1 MAVWDGTGMKRIFNL
16 SRYPLPLLL
25 ATAGLFALSLA
36 MLSIDLVGMTL
47 ANLDFLRRAG
57 VMGLLDGGLL
67 QLAELTAKGTLGL
80 LCYFGFKLC
89 EVELIHRYRNWHG

>member
-1 MAVWDGTGMKRIFNL
+1 MKRIFTL
-16 SRYPLPLLL
+16 IRFPLALLL

-36 MLSIDLVGMTL
+36 MLSIDLVGMTI

-57 VMGLLDGGLL
+57 VMGLADGGLL

-89 EVELIHRYRNWHG
+89 EVELIHRYRNWHS

>member
-1 MAVWDGTGMKRIFNL
+1 MKRLVNL

-36 MLSIDLVGMTL
+36 MLSIDLVRMTI

-57 VMGLLDGGLL
+57 VMGLVEGGLL

-89 EVELIHRYRNWHG
+89 EVDLIRRYTAWQHRK